1 MANNVR
7 FINGWVS
14 VSNTVTAKP
23 KDLTEIPVGEYW
35 IRGKSL
41 YKVVPA
47 ERNGSCRGCDLL
59 DENGICTKPSDS
71 RPCTAYSRSDK
82 TWIIYKKMNK

>member
-1 MANNVR
+1 MANNIR
-7 FINGWVS
+7 LINGCVS

-23 KDLTEIPVGEYW
+23 KNPSEIPVGEYW

-59 DENGICTKPSDS
+59 DENGICNKPSDS

-82 TWIIYKKMNK
+82 TWIIYKKVNK

>member
-1 MANNVR
+1 MANNIR
-7 FINGWVS
+7 LINGCVS

-23 KDLTEIPVGEYW
+23 KKPSEIPVGEYL

-47 ERNGSCRGCDLL
+47 ERNGNCMGCDLL
-59 DENGICTKPSDS
+59 DKGICTKPNGSY
-71 RPCTAYSRSDK
+71 PCTAYSRSDK

>member
-82 TWIIYKKMNK
+82 TWIIYEKMNK